1 MAEFRHIVRVAGT
14 DLQGDRQLM
23 LALTGLKGVGQM
35 FARSIALAIDLD
47 PSDKMGEI
55 SDEDVGKIE
64 AILEDPIAHG
74 IPAWMLNRRK
84 DMDTGK
90 DVHVVGSKLAISLRE
105 DVNRLRKIRAYRGIR
120 HESGLPVRGQRTKSS
135 FRTGGTLGVRRKRKA
150 EQK

>member
-35 FARSIALAIDLD
+35 FARSIALAVGLD
-47 PSDKMGEI
+47 PSEKMGEI
-55 SDEDVGKIE
+55 SDEDVHKIE

-105 DVNRLRKIRAYRGIR
+105 DVNTLRKIRAYRGIR